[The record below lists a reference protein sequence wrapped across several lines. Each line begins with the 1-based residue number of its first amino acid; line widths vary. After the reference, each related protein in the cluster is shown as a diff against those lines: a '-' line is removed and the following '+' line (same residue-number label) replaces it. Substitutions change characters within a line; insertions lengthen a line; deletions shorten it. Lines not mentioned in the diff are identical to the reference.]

1 MTHTILLADDSPTIR
16 KVVELTL
23 SETDVRVES
32 VGSGVDA
39 LERLDAIRPDLILAD
54 VEMPEP
60 SGYEICR
67 RVKDSD
73 RPVPV
78 LLLSGTFESFDQRRA
93 RDCGADGH
101 LIKPFESQTLLEQI
115 ETFLSVPTRRGERA
129 APADA
134 PDSSESP
141 TLEGPSSRAEE
152 RAASSEAP
160 AGDAAAPSETPAP
173 LPPESIDAVA
183 RAVVERLSADV
194 VREIAGE
201 VVPRLAEEM
210 IRRRIRELEQED
222 S

>member
-1 MTHTILLADDSPTIR
+1 MTHTILRADDSPTIR

-93 RDCGADGH
+93 RDCGADTWQVYR
-101 LIKPFESQTLLEQI
+101 EVTLPIIWPGIFSAMIFVFLLSWGNFYLTYSLNGTERTLP
-115 ETFLSVPTRRGERA
+115 TFIFSGIAVGSSPLYPALATVIFVPALVLVIVADTFRRRA
-129 APADA
+129 A
-134 PDSSESP
+134 
-141 TLEGPSSRAEE
+141 R
-152 RAASSEAP
+152 R
-160 AGDAAAPSETPAP
+160 
-173 LPPESIDAVA
+173 
-183 RAVVERLSADV
+183 SA
-194 VREIAGE
+194 
-201 VVPRLAEEM
+201 
-210 IRRRIRELEQED
+210 
-222 S
+222 